1 MMTVRLT
8 TSTSNS
14 DHTPKEDILV
24 VQGDQNAKL
33 GRMCRQT
40 EETFSDPT
48 AMSKLKREV
57 SDF

>member
-1 MMTVRLT
+1 MRLT